1 LERVLAQKSE
11 LPLGNDA
18 PVAPGEQ
25 RGRERLKGAFLI
37 DIGRIRPDP
46 AQPRRNLQDESL
58 RELAA
63 SITRLGVVQAISVR
77 YMAQD
82 DVYQIIS
89 GERRF
94 QATKLA
100 GLPSIPCIVTNPE
113 EDQILVRQIV
123 ENWQR
128 AQLHPFE
135 IADALAQ
142 LRDAKGYS
150 QRKLAEQTG
159 KPEAEIS
166 KFLKL
171 LDLDPPVQNEAR
183 ADTTGTL
190 SFRHL
195 YNVARLEPTEQAAI
209 VSAVREQRLSATDTE
224 KLVRKTIERRTAAPK
239 RGAPVTR
246 VQYVTTKA
254 KVVLT
259 FRKQTVTNDEIL
271 AALDEAREKAAGTKE
286 SLNIVRRK

>member
-1 LERVLAQKSE
+1 MERVLAQKSE

-18 PVAPGEQ
+18 PAAPGEQ

-37 DIGRIRPDP
+37 DISRIRPDP
-46 AQPRRNLQDESL
+46 AQPRRNIQDESL
-58 RELAA
+58 QELAA
-63 SITRLGVVQAISVR
+63 SILKLGVVQAISVR
-77 YMAQD
+77 YIAED
-82 DVYQIIS
+82 DMYQIIS
-89 GERRF
+89 GERRY

-100 GLPSIPCIVTNPE
+100 GLTSIPCIVTNPE

-142 LRDAKGYS
+142 LRDSQGYT
-150 QRKLAEQTG
+150 QKKLAEETG
-159 KPEAEIS
+159 KPEPEIS

-171 LDLDPPVQNEAR
+171 LDLDPAVQKDAR

-195 YNVARLEPTEQAAI
+195 YNVARLEPTEQGPVVMAI
-209 VSAVREQRLSATDTE
+209 REQRLTSTDTE
-224 KLVRKTIERRTAAPK
+224 KLVRKTIEHRTAAPK

-246 VQYVTTKA
+246 VQYVTAKA
-254 KVVLT
+254 KIVLT
-259 FRKQTVTNDEIL
+259 FRKQHVSPAEIL
-271 AALDEAREKAAGTKE
+271 AALDEARLKADPTK
-286 SLNIVRRK
+286 SALNIERRN